1 MTLEST
7 TEEAA
12 NSISDIQS
20 RMEKLTKNQIAQELE
35 AVRVRLLTPTF
46 TLHEDNNNYSGG
58 GPPIENYLTQSDSSL
73 P

>member
-20 RMEKLTKNQIAQELE
+20 RMEKLTKDQIAQELE
-35 AVRVRLLTPTF
+35 VVRVRLLTPTY
-46 TLHEDNNNYSGG
+46 TLYEDQDNCSSDTQAYLEY
-58 GPPIENYLTQSDSSL
+58 PIK
-73 P
+73 